1 MALNQSRNKLNQ
13 LALNIGFEEFAK
25 VILMLRDENIL
36 DELVDAMNFS
46 EDENTSY
53 YNPDVLK
60 ESIKLNILPK
70 NNIAIL
76 KGDSGEYE
84 GFIEDGEVSFS
95 TTYDD
100 LDYRITDQYDESNI
114 EDFLGRGHAFVE
126 LAKKYDY
133 DWNIEPDLV
142 GITIKLK
149 DKLNESIN
157 LSDYNEDAEKAIYV
171 GIRVGS
177 NFDVEDIMYYVHN
190 NWMAGNLSAEEA
202 MKKISKYISPMR
214 ENVAPNHDGKAAP
227 YGSGYEAVKETL
239 RFIKENNPEFTN
251 EEIKAELK
259 NIKELGSLLDE
270 KAKSKLCKRG
280 RDYIAARKRAGQ
292 KSSAYLSGRAVKVCK
307 GQIKGAGGKRKKS
320 YKGKK

>member
-1 MALNQSRNKLNQ
+1 MRETSSLARVGMDAYMVDGNYSPTPISIKDLKDVVDHVMGGLSREAAAQQDYYAKR
-13 LALNIGFEEFAK
+13 GPVSGVGSMDEEYIVTGKKGKGESQYGKPYGTKKEAEAAMEKILKSIKKAGEKPDAK
-25 VILMLRDENIL
+25 FGVRKGPLE
-36 DELVDAMNFS
+36 
-46 EDENTSY
+46 
-53 YNPDVLK
+53 

-157 LSDYNEDAEKAIYV
+157 LSDYNEDVEKAIDV
-171 GIRVGS
+171 G
-177 NFDVEDIMYYVHN
+177 
-190 NWMAGNLSAEEA
+190 
-202 MKKISKYISPMR
+202 
-214 ENVAPNHDGKAAP
+214 
-227 YGSGYEAVKETL
+227 
-239 RFIKENNPEFTN
+239 
-251 EEIKAELK
+251 
-259 NIKELGSLLDE
+259 
-270 KAKSKLCKRG
+270 
-280 RDYIAARKRAGQ
+280 
-292 KSSAYLSGRAVKVCK
+292 
-307 GQIKGAGGKRKKS
+307 
-320 YKGKK
+320 